1 MTETK
6 LLAQN
11 KKAQHD
17 YTIIDTCEAGI
28 VLTGTEIKSV
38 RKSQIQLKDGFVR
51 IVNGEAWLTNVYI
64 APFDHGNIFNVD
76 ELRTR
81 KLLLKRAEIN
91 KLSKEMT
98 GTGMTLIPLRAYIQ
112 NGRAKIL
119 IGLAQ
124 GKKKYDKRETLK
136 RKEQNRDIARSLK
149 ERQH

>member
-98 GTGMTLIPLRAYIQ
+98 GTGMTLIPLKAYIQ

>member
-1 MTETK
+1 M
-6 LLAQN
+6 
-11 KKAQHD
+11 
-17 YTIIDTCEAGI
+17 
-28 VLTGTEIKSV
+28 
-38 RKSQIQLKDGFVR
+38 KD
-51 IVNGEAWLTNVYI
+51 EAWLTNVYI

-98 GTGMTLIPLRAYIQ
+98 GTGMTLIPLKAYIQ

-136 RKEQNRDIARSLK
+136 RKDVDRQISRTLK
-149 ERQH
+149 NYSR